1 MQIETEKVIPWIVND
16 ISRFIIH
23 IRRVLKQDPRIR
35 EASDRVRKSLY
46 RPYSKPEE
54 KHEIH
59 LSHE

>member
-1 MQIETEKVIPWIVND
+1 MISWIVND
-16 ISRFIIH
+16 FYRFNINIG
-23 IRRVLKQDPRIR
+23 RDWEQDPRIWK
-35 EASDRVRKSLY
+35 ASDRIRKSLY